1 MIEDKNTIQT
11 SSPGQSWIITLS
23 ILFFSFSSTVLAM
36 VCIFSLP
43 DNSVRPLEGGLIFL
57 GGSIVLI
64 MFIIFRW
71 KKEFA
76 VNPQGQFVIKEN
88 VSDKILK
95 WITALFCIGY
105 AIWGFVIA
113 MICIYALPDKTV
125 QPKTGIMYFLG
136 SAIVMAS
143 FIFVVWK
150 NWVTKKL

>member
-11 SSPGQSWIITLS
+11 SRASQSWLITLS
-23 ILFFSFSSTVLAM
+23 ILFFSFSSTVLALI
-36 VCIFSLP
+36 CIFSLP
-43 DNSVRPLEGGLIFL
+43 DKSVRPLEGGLIFL

-64 MFIIFRW
+64 VLLIFRW
-71 KKEFA
+71 KKEITL
-76 VNPQGQFVIKEN
+76 NPQGQVVIQEN

-95 WITALFCIGY
+95 WITALYCFGY
-105 AIWGFVIA
+105 GIWGFAIA
-113 MICIYALPDKTV
+113 LICIYSLPDKTV
-125 QPKTGIMYFLG
+125 QPKTGIIYFLG